1 MFSFLYSVNNIKK
14 ASKKKYIIIVNH
26 SKICYNI
33 MYFGGL
39 SMDKKNQNLT
49 PFFTELSRY
58 ANSQVIPMDVP
69 GHKLGRLNNELK
81 DALGEKFFL
90 YDANAPKGLDNLNRP
105 TGVIKES
112 QELLAEAFGADR
124 AYFLTG
130 GTTQG
135 ILTMILSTVA
145 AREKIILPRNV
156 HKSIISALILS
167 GAMPIFLPPI
177 IDNDLGIAN
186 GVSFEAVKEAIDAHP
201 DAKAIFIINP
211 TYFGAVSDL
220 ASIVKYA
227 HKHDILV
234 LCDEA
239 HGSHLSFNKILP
251 LSAMEAGADLSA
263 SSLHKTGGSLT
274 QSSVLLAKGKRVNY
288 NKLRVTLNILQ
299 TTSPSSLLLAS
310 LDVARKYMYFKGK
323 QELDKVI
330 DLAHYAKKIID
341 EIPGITVC
349 DKDYFINKNNYDYDE
364 TKLLIKIKDL
374 NLPGYYLYNLL
385 RDKYNIQVELAETY
399 VLLVVL
405 SIGSTKRDI
414 IKLRDALAEISDEF
428 YKKMNNINFKKFN
441 YSFPKVYTRPRE
453 AFHAPKKYVELTEA
467 IDEIAAESIMIY
479 PPGIPLI
486 IPGEIIDLEIINR
499 IEFYKENGFTILTE
513 QDDETVKII
522 DRLNWFKGGDYD
534 DF

>member
-1 MFSFLYSVNNIKK
+1 
-14 ASKKKYIIIVNH
+14 
-26 SKICYNI
+26 
-33 MYFGGL
+33 
-39 SMDKKNQNLT
+39 MDKKNQNLT

-58 ANSQVIPMDVP
+58 ANSQVVPMDVP

-81 DALGEKFFL
+81 EALGEKVFL
-90 YDANAPKGLDNLNRP
+90 FDANAPKGLDNLNRP

-112 QELLAEAFGADR
+112 QEILAEAFGADR

-135 ILTMILSTVA
+135 ILTMIMSTVG

-167 GAMPIFLPPI
+167 GAVPIFLPPI
-177 IDNDLGIAN
+177 IDNELGIAN
-186 GVSFEAVKEAIDAHP
+186 GVGFEVVKEAIDSHP
-201 DAKAIFIINP
+201 DAKAVFIINP
-211 TYFGAVSDL
+211 TYFGVVSDL
-220 ASIVKYA
+220 TSIIEYA
-227 HKHDILV
+227 HQHDILV

-239 HGSHLSFNKILP
+239 HGSHLSFNDSLP

-263 SSLHKTGGSLT
+263 SSLHKTSGSLT
-274 QSSVLLAKGKRVNY
+274 QSSVLLAKGNRVNY

-299 TTSPSSLLLAS
+299 TTSPNSILLAS
-310 LDVARKYMYFKGK
+310 LDVARKYMYFHGK
-323 QELDKVI
+323 EELDKVI

-341 EIPGITVC
+341 EIPGISVC
-349 DKDYFINKNNYDYDE
+349 DKEYFVKNNNFDYDE
-364 TKLLIKIKDL
+364 TKLLIKIRDL
-374 NLPGYYLYNLL
+374 NVPGYFLYNLL

-399 VLLVVL
+399 VLLIVL
-405 SIGSTKRDI
+405 SIGSTKEDI
-414 IKLRDALAEISDEF
+414 IKLRDALAEISEEYF
-428 YKKMNNINFKKFN
+428 EKQNNVNFKKFS
-441 YSFPKVYTRPRE
+441 YSFPNVYTRPRE
-453 AFHAPKKYVELTEA
+453 AFHAPKKYVELDEA

-486 IPGEIIDLEIINR
+486 IPGEIIDSEIIDR

-513 QDDETVKII
+513 QEDETVKII
-522 DRLNWFKGGDYD
+522 DRLNWIKGGDYD